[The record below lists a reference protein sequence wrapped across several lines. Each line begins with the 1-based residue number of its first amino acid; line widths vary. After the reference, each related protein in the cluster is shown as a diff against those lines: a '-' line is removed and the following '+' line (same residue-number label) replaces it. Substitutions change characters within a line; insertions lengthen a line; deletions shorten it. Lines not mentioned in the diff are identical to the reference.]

1 VGVVPSSIQNTENK
15 LVASF
20 ASMVVVIDVWGRTA
34 GGPNEKVFGSV
45 PVFRFCRS
53 PEKII
58 LRKEAISLEGE
69 YQQPLNFKRKSNPES
84 S

>member
-1 VGVVPSSIQNTENK
+1 MMCGVVQQVGHTFLS
-15 LVASF
+15 
-20 ASMVVVIDVWGRTA
+20 G
-34 GGPNEKVFGSV
+34 NEKVFGSV

-58 LRKEAISLEGE
+58 LGKEAISLEGE